1 MDKNEILN
9 LKISAYSSS
18 GDGIGKTDG
27 GFAVF
32 VPRSALNEEISAKI
46 LKVKKNYAFAKCE
59 SIITQSPDR
68 IKEDC
73 EFFSKCG
80 GCKLRHISYEAE
92 LAFKEE
98 TVRSNLKKIAKIDM
112 APEKITALNPL
123 RYRNK
128 AVYPIDQNG
137 RIGLYSENSHRVVPI
152 SDCKIEPI
160 VNNKICEAFMKWI
173 SDFKIPVFC
182 EETGKGII
190 RRLCIRQAFS
200 TGEIMVGIVASR
212 ENFSGLDNLLDYLL
226 KTGLNIKTAILNI
239 NEKPNNVI
247 FSDKTVVLFGNGY
260 ITDILC
266 GVKIRISLKTFY
278 QINSPMAELLYK
290 KAALFG
296 EIENKTVLDLYCGAG
311 SIGLSMAKKA
321 KKIIGVEIVP
331 EAVKDAEFNASQN
344 GFNNTEFFCADA
356 SSAAKKLAAKN
367 LKPDVVIVDPPR
379 KGCDSE
385 LISTLCRE
393 FAPERL
399 VYVSC
404 DSATLARD
412 AAIFESFGYKLI
424 KYAPFDLFP
433 RTAHVETVALF
444 TKTQK

>member
-1 MDKNEILN
+1 MVKNEIIN

-18 GDGIGKTDG
+18 GDGIGRTDD

-32 VPRSALNEEISAKI
+32 VPKVALGDEITAKI

-59 SIITQSPDR
+59 SIINAGPDR
-68 IKEDC
+68 EENDC

-92 LAFKEE
+92 LKLKEE

-112 APEKITALNPL
+112 PPEKITALNPL

-128 AVYPIDQNG
+128 AVYPIDSSG
-137 RIGLYSENSHRVVPI
+137 KTGLYAPNSHRVIPI
-152 SDCKIEPI
+152 SDCKIE
-160 VNNKICEAFMKWI
+160 NEQNFKICKAFENWI
-173 SDFKIPVFC
+173 SDFKVPVFD
-182 EETGKGII
+182 ETSGKGII
-190 RRLCIRQAFS
+190 RRLCIRHANA
-200 TGEIMVGIVASR
+200 TNEIMVGIVAAN
-212 ENFSGLDNLLDYLL
+212 ENFAGIDKLPLYL
-226 KTGLNIKTAILNI
+226 KNSGLNIKTVVLNI
-239 NEKPNNVI
+239 NKKLDNVI
-247 FSDKTVVLFGNGY
+247 FSDKTVILSGDGY

-266 GVKIRISLKTFY
+266 GVKLRISLKTFY
-278 QINSPMAELLYK
+278 QVNSPMAELLYK
-290 KAALFG
+290 KAAVLG

-331 EAVKDAEFNASQN
+331 EAVIDAKFNALANGFSNAEFI
-344 GFNNTEFFCADA
+344 CADA
-356 SSAAKKLAAKN
+356 AKAAKMLYDKN

-379 KGCDSE
+379 KGCDRA
-385 LISTLCRE
+385 LIETICKDFS
-393 FAPERL
+393 PERT

-412 AAIFESFGYKLI
+412 AEIFAEYSYSLKS
-424 KYAPFDLFP
+424 YAPFDLFP
-433 RTAHVETVALF
+433 RTSHVECVALF
-444 TKTQK
+444 VKEK